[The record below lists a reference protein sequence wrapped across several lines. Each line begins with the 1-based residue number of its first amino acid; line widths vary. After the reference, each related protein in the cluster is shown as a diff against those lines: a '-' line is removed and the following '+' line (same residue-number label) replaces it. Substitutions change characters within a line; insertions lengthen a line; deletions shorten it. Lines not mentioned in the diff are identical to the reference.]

1 MIKKLGRRGWATF
14 ALVAAMTP
22 ALISC
27 GGGDDDAAPSP
38 TETAI
43 PYQKGDLTATDRSLS
58 TVTRSLGTTAGALVQ
73 SIYAINSFV
82 YTDTKNTDFATYQ
95 KRHAD
100 AIRALDVLVANAAR
114 TDAYASVLPSTQE
127 AQKLAMRAAAL
138 PTAVSPNEVL
148 AVLNSSKS
156 KWPIKTLMEQYQV
169 SAKRAQ
175 LILNNAMAGLTSEAY
190 TEQANVENQV
200 ALRLTL
206 VRDASGLAVGVG
218 ATALT
223 AGAAGGML
231 TAWEAT
237 TAVVGG
243 TDAIIKVTKAGA
255 ELYLGQEGAL
265 DDTVKKSLALRGLAV
280 AAELLSI
287 QGLFTK
293 PPTDID
299 DAAGAALNNI
309 IYVVGKASEFFQ
321 EKKVSF
327 GAESISADDL
337 DEAAKT
343 AMINRV
349 KALKFPTQ
357 YPGNYVDDANKP
369 VAVEK
374 SALPPAILE
383 ALARLPVSEQLAIV
397 KQLLPE
403 PEPEPVVYDG
413 TYYGVATTTFE
424 AQNAFCW
431 DTSGITVIVRGTVV
445 GGDEGNITGSLS
457 GNRISGVHVFY
468 DLVFSGTINGM
479 TMSGTWADPAGGC
492 SGTFTAS
499 KI

>member
-1 MIKKLGRRGWATF
+1 MFEKLGRRGWATV

-22 ALISC
+22 VLISC
-27 GGGDDDAAPSP
+27 GGGDDDATQTEAPAP
-38 TETAI
+38 TQVLV
-43 PYQKGDLTATDRSLS
+43 PYQAGDLSATDSRLS
-58 TVTRSLGTTAGALVQ
+58 AVTLALGSTAGALVQ

-82 YTDTKNTDFATYQ
+82 YTDTKTTDFATYQ

-114 TDAYASVLPSTQE
+114 TDAHAS
-127 AQKLAMRAAAL
+127 AL
-138 PTAVSPNEVL
+138 PGAQDAPLVRLAASTPAVSPSEVL

-200 ALRLTL
+200 ALRLAV

-223 AGAAGGML
+223 AGAAGGAL

-237 TAVVGG
+237 TAVIGT
-243 TDAIIKVTKAGA
+243 TDAIIKVSKAGA

-265 DDTVKKSLALRGLAV
+265 DETVKKSLALRTLAG
-280 AAELLSI
+280 AAELLAI
-287 QGLFTK
+287 QSLFTR
-293 PPTDID
+293 PSSDID
-299 DAAGAALNNI
+299 DTAATAVNNL

-327 GAESISADDL
+327 GAESISAEDL
-337 DEAAKT
+337 EQARKT
-343 AMINRV
+343 AMINHI
-349 KALKFPTQ
+349 KGMKMPTKF
-357 YPGNYVDDANKP
+357 PGNYVDDLNKP
-369 VAVEK
+369 DVVEK
-374 SALPPAILE
+374 NALPPVVLE
-383 ALARLPVSEQLAIV
+383 ALAQLPVSEQLAVV

-403 PEPEPVVYDG
+403 PPPQPVSNDG
-413 TYYGVATTTFE
+413 SYSGLAITTFE
-424 AQNAFCW
+424 ALNAWCW
-431 DTSGITVIVRGTVV
+431 DTSEITVTVSGTVL
-445 GGDEGNITGSLS
+445 GGDVSGSVS
-457 GNRISGVHVFY
+457 GNRVTGS
-468 DLVFSGTINGM
+468 DLAYGTLFSGSITGT
-479 TMSGTWADPAGGC
+479 TMSGTWADPAGDC
-492 SGTFTAS
+492 SGTFSLS
-499 KI
+499 KN